1 MKLWINYILIFKYW
15 DIELYRDSTRRI
27 LLFGLLV
34 SEDEGTTIPRNVE
47 KPA

>member
-1 MKLWINYILIFKYW
+1 MNYILIFKFW
-15 DIELYRDSTRRI
+15 DIQLYRDSTIII

-47 KPA
+47 NTA